1 MRDYLRWPGERTW
14 FVDWAKD
21 QTSRADVL
29 AALRGIKR
37 TWSDAHVI
45 RDDINDVVAALPS
58 IGFAHLDFMGFD
70 RKSVMPCVQKTI
82 ARLAPG
88 GVMGITWF
96 RGREVDSPE
105 RSAWD
110 VFEAARD
117 IDDLEMRR
125 WIGVQRLI
133 FKWARTAKA
142 RLTWVGGL
150 NYQHRHSPMSVTVF
164 RRQEAA

>member
-1 MRDYLRWPGERTW
+1 LR
-14 FVDWAKD
+14 A
-21 QTSRADVL
+21 
-29 AALRGIKR
+29 
-37 TWSDAHVI
+37 
-45 RDDINDVVAALPS
+45 
-58 IGFAHLDFMGFD
+58 
-70 RKSVMPCVQKTI
+70 
-82 ARLAPG
+82 APG